1 MMQFLFQNFNLTV
14 FFCTFI
20 SMKKLIRSYHF
31 FMLGLIG
38 FVLGSCNTR
47 KFKVWV
53 GTNNEQKIYNL
64 KYGEH
69 KRQKMDVFLPSGY
82 AENSPVVL
90 LIHGGA
96 WTLGKKE
103 HMIQIQKMLF
113 KNNIPTINM
122 NYRLVSVSK
131 KITYREQLED
141 INSAL
146 LKFNSLA
153 EKAELLPDNYVLL
166 GESAGGH
173 LALLYG
179 YRNPDRIK
187 KIISLSG
194 PTDFYSNAYLHSFYS
209 KYSLPTI
216 QKVVGVKFDRTNVS
230 EEFKKASPIANISNV
245 PTLLF
250 QGTQDFLVNQKQGL
264 ALDSALTSQHIPHK
278 FIFMEKT
285 GHVPRFFNK
294 RKRDRIIYPNILDW
308 IRN

>member
-1 MMQFLFQNFNLTV
+1 
-14 FFCTFI
+14 
-20 SMKKLIRSYHF
+20 MKKLILQYHYF
-31 FMLGLIG
+31 VLGLIG
-38 FVLGSCNTR
+38 FVLSSCNTR

-69 KRQKMDVFLPSGY
+69 QRQKMDVFLPSDY
-82 AENSPVVL
+82 PENSPVVL
-90 LIHGGA
+90 ILHGGA

-113 KNNIPTINM
+113 KNNIPSINM
-122 NYRLVSVSK
+122 NYRLVSKSK

-141 INSAL
+141 IGL
-146 LKFNSLA
+146 VITKFNSLA
-153 EKAELLPDNYVLL
+153 QKAELQPNNYILL

-179 YRNPDRIK
+179 YQNPDQIK

-194 PTDFYSNAYLHSFYS
+194 PTDFYSQEYLHSFYS
-209 KYSLPTI
+209 KYSSPTI
-216 QKVVGVKFDRTNVS
+216 QKMVGTKFHRENLS

-250 QGTQDFLVNQKQGL
+250 QGNQDFLVNQKQGF
-264 ALDSALTSQHIPHK
+264 ALDSALTAQNIPHK
-278 FIFMEKT
+278 FVFMKNA
-285 GHVPRFFNK
+285 GHAPRFFSK
-294 RKRDRIIYPNILDW
+294 TKRDSIIYPNILEW
-308 IRN
+308 IRE